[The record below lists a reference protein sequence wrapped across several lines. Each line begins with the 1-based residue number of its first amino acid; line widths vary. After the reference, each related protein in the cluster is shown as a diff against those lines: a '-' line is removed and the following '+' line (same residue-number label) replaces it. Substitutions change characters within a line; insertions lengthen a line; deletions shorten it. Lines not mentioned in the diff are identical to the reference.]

1 VEPSKSSQFVWPIL
15 FWLVRLALFLLH
27 TGWMTCCPP
36 LLKTK
41 SNEVLFDFF
50 QFPTTV
56 MVEKSGFKIF
66 FYQKTSFSTHFLPQK
81 PRKYRR
87 NHDKPINDLLKT
99 KIKTK
104 QKNFPSLNLFFW
116 QKSKVKKKLIWTLL
130 VKWNYLTEI
139 SIIFVT

>member
-1 VEPSKSSQFVWPIL
+1 
-15 FWLVRLALFLLH
+15 
-27 TGWMTCCPP
+27 
-36 LLKTK
+36 
-41 SNEVLFDFF
+41 VLFDFF

-56 MVEKSGFKIF
+56 MVEKSI
-66 FYQKTSFSTHFLPQK
+66 YQKTSFSTHFLPQK

-130 VKWNYLTEI
+130 VKWNYLTKI